1 MTGVLESRCPEFG
14 KCGEQG
20 QAGGLLSPSPLWGMS
35 LTLTTATVK
44 KMVEAWKVGPAG
56 GQLPHVTWDGSSL

>member
-1 MTGVLESRCPEFG
+1 MWGTG
-14 KCGEQG
+14 
-20 QAGGLLSPSPLWGMS
+20 AGRWVAAPPSPVGNE

-44 KMVEAWKVGPAG
+44 KMVEAWEVGPAG